1 MRLGLDEKNFGL
13 CSDLKVMIESLILMI
28 DSKISEIENLTLND
42 IYDIN
47 S

>member
-1 MRLGLDEKNFGL
+1 MGENEKNFGL
-13 CSDLKVMIESLILMI
+13 CSDLKVMIDNLIPMI

-47 S
+47 